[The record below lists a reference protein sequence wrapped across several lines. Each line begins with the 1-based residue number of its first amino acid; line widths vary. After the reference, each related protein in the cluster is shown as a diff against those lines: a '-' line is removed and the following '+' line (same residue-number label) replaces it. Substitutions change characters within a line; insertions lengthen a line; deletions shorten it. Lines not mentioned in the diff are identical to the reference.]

1 MAEKAERKART
12 QRGPEGA
19 PGAAKAGKGEKAP
32 KGKPEAAPTP
42 QVPRVPARLRERYR
56 SEIVPALI
64 KQFNYTNRMQVP
76 EVKKVVIN
84 MGLGEAVSD
93 VKVID
98 AAVEEL
104 ATIAG
109 QKPVVTRAKKSE
121 AAFKLRAGMPIGC
134 KVTLRGERM
143 YEFLD
148 RLLCVALPR
157 IRDFRGVPTKSFD
170 GRGNYALG
178 LKEQLIFPE
187 IRYDKVDMARGMD
200 LCIQTSATTDEEGRA
215 LLEHLGFPFRS

>member
-1 MAEKAERKART
+1 
-12 QRGPEGA
+12 
-19 PGAAKAGKGEKAP
+19 
-32 KGKPEAAPTP
+32 
-42 QVPRVPARLRERYR
+42 VPAVPARLRERYR
-56 SEIVPALI
+56 TEILPSLM

-76 EVKKVVIN
+76 QVRKVVLN
-84 MGLGEAVSD
+84 MGLGEAVAN

-104 ATIAG
+104 GAITG
-109 QKPVVTRAKKSE
+109 QKPVVTRARKSE

-134 KVTLRGERM
+134 KVTMRGERM

-148 RLLCVALPR
+148 RLLSVALPR

-178 LKEQLIFPE
+178 IREQLIFPE
-187 IRYDKVDMARGMD
+187 IRYDKVDMTRGMD
-200 LCIQTSATTDEEGRA
+200 VCIETSAKTDEEARA
-215 LLEHLGFPFRS
+215 LLEHLGFPFRK

>member
-1 MAEKAERKART
+1 MADKAERKARAEADKA
-12 QRGPEGA
+12 GK
-19 PGAAKAGKGEKAP
+19 AAKAGRADKAA
-32 KGKPEAAPTP
+32 KGKPEAAPPAP

-56 SEIVPALI
+56 TEIIPRLMT
-64 KQFNYTNRMQVP
+64 QFNYTNRMQVP
-76 EVKKVVIN
+76 EVKKVVLN
-84 MGLGEAVSD
+84 MGLGEAVGN

-104 ATIAG
+104 GVITG
-109 QKPVVTRAKKSE
+109 QKPVVTRARKSE

-134 KVTLRGERM
+134 RVTLRGERM

-148 RLLCVALPR
+148 RLLSVALPR

-178 LKEQLIFPE
+178 IREQLIFPE
-187 IRYDKVDMARGMD
+187 IRYDKVDMTRGMD
-200 LCIQTSATTDEEGRA
+200 ICVETSAKTDEEARA
-215 LLEHLGFPFRS
+215 LLADLGFPFRK

>member
-1 MAEKAERKART
+1 MADKAERKARADS
-12 QRGPEGA
+12 GK
-19 PGAAKAGKGEKAP
+19 AAKWEKGAKGEKAA
-32 KGKPEAAPTP
+32 KGKPEAAAGP
-42 QVPRVPARLRERYR
+42 QVPRIPARLRARFR
-56 SEIVPALI
+56 SEITQALMAE
-64 KQFNYTNRMQVP
+64 FGYENRMQVP

-84 MGLGEAVSD
+84 MGLGEAVGN

-104 ATIAG
+104 AAITG
-109 QKPVVTRAKKSE
+109 QKPVVTRARKSE

-148 RLLCVALPR
+148 RLLSVALPR
-157 IRDFRGVPTKSFD
+157 IRDFRGVPAKSFD

-178 LKEQLIFPE
+178 IREQLIFPE
-187 IRYDKVDMARGMD
+187 IRYDKVDMTRGMD
-200 LCIQTSATTDEEGRA
+200 VCIETSARNDEQARS
-215 LLEHLGFPFRS
+215 LLTHLGFPFRK

>member
-1 MAEKAERKART
+1 MAEKAERKARAEAAK
-12 QRGPEGA
+12 G
-19 PGAAKAGKGEKAP
+19 AKAGKGEREG
-32 KGKPEAAPTP
+32 KGKPAAAAAP

-56 SEIVPALI
+56 TEIVPSLM
-64 KQFNYTNRMQVP
+64 KEFNYTNRMQVP
-76 EVKKVVIN
+76 EVTKVVIN
-84 MGLGEAVSD
+84 MGLGEAVGN

-104 ATIAG
+104 SVITG
-109 QKPVVTRAKKSE
+109 QKPVVTRARKSE

-148 RLLCVALPR
+148 RLLSVALPR

-178 LKEQLIFPE
+178 IREQLIFPE
-187 IRYDKVDMARGMD
+187 IRYDKVEATRGMD
-200 LCIQTSATTDEEGRA
+200 VCVETSAKTDEAARA
-215 LLEHLGFPFRS
+215 LLSHLGFPFRK

>member
-1 MAEKAERKART
+1 MAEKAERKAK
-12 QRGPEGA
+12 
-19 PGAAKAGKGEKAP
+19 AKAEATKTGKGEKAP
-32 KGKPEAAPTP
+32 KGKPEGAPAP

-56 SEIVPALI
+56 SEIVPALM

-76 EVKKVVIN
+76 EVEKVVIN
-84 MGLGEAVSD
+84 MGLGEAVSN

-98 AAVEEL
+98 AAVAEL
-104 ATIAG
+104 GIIAG
-109 QKPVVTRAKKSE
+109 QRPVVTRAKKSE

-148 RLLCVALPR
+148 RLLSAALPR

-178 LKEQLIFPE
+178 IKEQLIFPE
-187 IRYDKVDMARGMD
+187 IRYDKVDMTRGMD
-200 LCIQTSATTDEEGRA
+200 VCIETSARTDEEARA
-215 LLEHLGFPFRS
+215 LLEQLGFPFRK